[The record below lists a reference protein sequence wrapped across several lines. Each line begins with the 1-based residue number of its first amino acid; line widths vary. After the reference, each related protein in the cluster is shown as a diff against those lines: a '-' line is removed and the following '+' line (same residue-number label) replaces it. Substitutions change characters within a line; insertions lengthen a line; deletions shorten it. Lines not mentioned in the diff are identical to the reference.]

1 MSQTR
6 VQLIGD
12 SFSNGANF
20 VGVVTASDFKKTD
33 GSTIES
39 GGGAGGVGIALST
52 HPQSALKHVFKTPK
66 VLEVPPS
73 AFETI
78 ESDEEHGYI
87 AFTLAKDIHVGS
99 NAILTIADETVMRTN
114 TLGIFT

>member
-12 SFSNGANF
+12 SFDNGANF
-20 VGVVTASDFKKTD
+20 AGVVTATDFKKSD

-39 GGGAGGVGIALST
+39 GGGGVGIALSS

-66 VLEVPPS
+66 ILEVPPS

-87 AFTLAKDIHVGS
+87 AFTLAKDIHVGP